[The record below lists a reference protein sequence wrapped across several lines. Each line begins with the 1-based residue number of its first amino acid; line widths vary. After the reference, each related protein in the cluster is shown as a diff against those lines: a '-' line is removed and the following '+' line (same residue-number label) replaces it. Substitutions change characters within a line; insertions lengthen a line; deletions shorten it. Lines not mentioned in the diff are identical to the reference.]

1 MNIAILIQ
9 ELEGGGAERV
19 ASLIGNYYI
28 EQGHNVYYFISKNS
42 KKCAYEV
49 KGKIIRTEIVA
60 NQNRIMALFEA
71 ASIMRKYKKS
81 YKIDVSISF
90 MEEFNY
96 INVLSK
102 GRDTVI
108 TRICTI
114 LSQREELRRTCFLY
128 NKHLIRFFYN
138 HADKVVV
145 MTDYAKNEMEHQY
158 GIKRKKLVKIPNPI
172 SALKMQSNTAE
183 WIYGTNTVIC
193 VGRLENVKQHHIAI
207 RAFSTVIPQIPDA
220 RLIIL
225 GGGPN
230 KNKLNSLI
238 KNLHLENHVFLLGFQ
253 KDVSYYLQNAKA
265 FLMTSYTEG
274 FPNSMV
280 EAMSAGLPVIS
291 IDSPGAPR
299 EILKVTESSNN
310 SIQYG
315 AYGILTPYIKNNYM
329 VKEAITYEEQMLGQ
343 AVTEIL
349 VNDSLRKKYSDA
361 ALKRAQMYNTEKI
374 MAIWNKII
382 NT

>member
-1 MNIAILIQ
+1 MNIAILIP

-28 EQGHNVYYFISKNS
+28 EQGHHVYYFLSKNS
-42 KKCAYEV
+42 KRCIYDV
-49 KGKIIRTEIVA
+49 KGKIIRTEIVS
-60 NQNRIMALFEA
+60 NQNWIMALFEA
-71 ASIMRKYKKS
+71 AAIMRKYKKT

-128 NKHLIRFFYN
+128 NKHLIHFFYN
-138 HADKVVV
+138 RADKVVV
-145 MTDYAKNEMEHQY
+145 MTDYAKKEMEHEY
-158 GIKRKKLVKIPNPI
+158 GIRKKKLVKIPNPI
-172 SALKMQSNTAE
+172 FTLKAQENVAE
-183 WIYGTNTVIC
+183 WIYGSNAVIC
-193 VGRLENVKQHHIAI
+193 VGRLENVKQHHVAI
-207 RAFSTVIPQIPDA
+207 RAFSTVVKKFPDA
-220 RLIIL
+220 KLLIL
-225 GGGPN
+225 GAGPN

-238 KNLHLENHVFLLGFQ
+238 KNLQLENNVFLLGFQ
-253 KDVSYYLQNAKA
+253 KDIFYYLKNAKV

-280 EAMSAGLPVIS
+280 EAMSIGLPVIS

-299 EILKVTESSNN
+299 EILKAADNTT

-315 AYGILTPYIKNNYM
+315 AYGVITPYVKNNYM
-329 VKEAITYEEQMLGQ
+329 AKEAITYEEQMLGQ
-343 AVTEIL
+343 AINEMLADET
-349 VNDSLRKKYSDA
+349 LRETYAKA
-361 ALKRAQMYNTEKI
+361 ALKRAQVYNTEKI
-374 MAIWNKII
+374 MAVWNKII
-382 NT
+382 NI

>member
-19 ASLIGNYYI
+19 ASLIGNYYVA
-28 EQGHNVYYFISKNS
+28 QGHNVYYFLSKNS
-42 KKCAYEV
+42 KKCAYDV

-71 ASIMRKYKKS
+71 SSIMRKYKKS

-96 INVLSK
+96 INVLSR

-114 LSQREELRRTCFLY
+114 LSQRDELRKTCFLY
-128 NKHLIRFFYN
+128 HKNLIHFFYN

-145 MTDYAKNEMEHQY
+145 MTDYAKNEMIQKY

-172 SALKMQSNTAE
+172 SALKMQENTSL
-183 WIYGTNTVIC
+183 WPYGSKAVIC
-193 VGRLENVKQHHIAI
+193 VGRLENVKQHHIAV
-207 RAFSTVIPQIPDA
+207 RAFSTVIQKVPDA
-220 RLIIL
+220 KLIIL
-225 GGGPN
+225 GSGPN

-253 KDVSYYLQNAKA
+253 KDVSYYLQNAKV

-291 IDSPGAPR
+291 IDSPGAPG
-299 EILKVTESSNN
+299 EILKTVENN
-310 SIQYG
+310 IASIQYG
-315 AYGILTPYIKNNYM
+315 TYGIITPYVKNTYM
-329 VKEAITYEEQMLGQ
+329 AKEAVTHEEQMLGE
-343 AVTEIL
+343 AVTEML
-349 VNDSLRKKYSDA
+349 VNDSLRKKYAKAS
-361 ALKRAQMYNTEKI
+361 LKRAQTYNTEKI